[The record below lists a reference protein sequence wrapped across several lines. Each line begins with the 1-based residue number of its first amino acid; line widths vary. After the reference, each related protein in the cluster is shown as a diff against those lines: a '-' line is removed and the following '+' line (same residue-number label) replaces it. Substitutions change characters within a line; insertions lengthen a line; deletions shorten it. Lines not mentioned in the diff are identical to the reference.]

1 MIFRSFLNGASNES
15 RKEKGVNKIS
25 RRRKKERKVEE
36 KSKFH
41 FHERKGKEG
50 FAYYLGRDVGIKVR
64 LND

>member
-1 MIFRSFLNGASNES
+1 MKLGMNES
-15 RKEKGVNKIS
+15 QNKDGGWVPGRRKE
-25 RRRKKERKVEE
+25 ERVIEE
-36 KSKFH
+36 KRKLH